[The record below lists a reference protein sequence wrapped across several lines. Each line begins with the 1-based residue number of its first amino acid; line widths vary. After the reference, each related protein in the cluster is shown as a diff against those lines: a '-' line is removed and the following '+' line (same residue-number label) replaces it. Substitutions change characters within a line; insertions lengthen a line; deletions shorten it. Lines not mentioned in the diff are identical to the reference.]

1 MKNNIKNIVMYIFS
15 VFFILLALVSLTMGD
30 TFIYK
35 IYSFTLLLM
44 YAAIFAI
51 IADFKGIRK
60 YIPLFNKNKIGYT
73 ALGVIACITIL
84 IAYAGIFNSFYDI
97 PEKQVTTNNTASEQN
112 INRETNNVEEKEKA
126 SDIEKAQDN
135 SSNKGFFKR
144 LFGLST
150 NEEKDIKDTKKE
162 NNKKEIKSTTK
173 KETAKKT
180 KNAKKKD
187 SEYEYIYNTLEK
199 GNVPKKALKKTAD
212 IFYKCGLIDIEDVEL
227 SIDDKD
233 LKFYRCWYKDD
244 NRLQINFTYENY
256 NELFY
261 VQLTGLH
268 KVENDFY
275 RNWRGKIKYGIVDK
289 QVSVDMYDYGIKAKM
304 DYEKNIVYPYKY
316 RNEENI
322 EKYSVPI
329 DTDR

>member
-15 VFFILLALVSLTMGD
+15 GFFILLALVSLTMGD
-30 TFIYK
+30 SFIYK

-60 YIPLFNKNKIGYT
+60 YVPLFNKNKIGYT
-73 ALGVIACITIL
+73 ALGVIVCITIL
-84 IAYAGIFNSFYDI
+84 IAYSGIFNSFYDM
-97 PEKQVTTNNTASEQN
+97 PEKQVVTNNTA
-112 INRETNNVEEKEKA
+112 EEKH
-126 SDIEKAQDN
+126 
-135 SSNKGFFKR
+135 
-144 LFGLST
+144 
-150 NEEKDIKDTKKE
+150 IKDTKKE
-162 NNKKEIKSTTK
+162 DNKKEIKSTTK

-180 KNAKKKD
+180 KNDKKKD
-187 SEYEYIYNTLEK
+187 REYDYIYNTLEK

-227 SIDDKD
+227 SINDDD

-304 DYEKNIVYPYKY
+304 DYQKILYIHT
-316 RNEENI
+316 NI
-322 EKYSVPI
+322 EMKKILKSI
-329 DTDR
+329 QCL